1 MIERVPSKMSN
12 NCPIETQ
19 ELLVKA
25 FAQVNVV
32 FSMNEIQKDSPLGT
46 ILKRFLFPLNS
57 SHSRQLTGIPDR
69 INQLCNQQGIS
80 CELKIEPIFHVFP
93 VYQEI
98 LDAGFMVPLKITPS
112 DDWQISDAFGT
123 FEYSDFT
130 TNFEAFENFLKRLE
144 AIWNQVNTDSILP
157 LRWRKT
163 FSLSLDVPLHFEAI
177 GGQSLQVPLA
187 IAVLR
192 AFSEKPSTPHSA
204 RELPFGNQPVFS
216 TGILNLK
223 TGVFEPVGKVEQK
236 MAAFVREY
244 GDNLPAVLTTEQ
256 VNSLKGTPL
265 LKQVSIYKANNL
277 KELMEL
283 PSLRDALKGLCAPPL
298 PTEIDRLMGLMFK
311 MQRSIRFGDMKYII
325 EWLRPDIHSPVYE
338 FQLEQNLGLIAA
350 HRGQFPVAKKHLYVA
365 CDLLKANPACFGI
378 SDIID
383 LTTALCTLAIDACA
397 PSLAEPWLRQAET
410 GIAQARASERVKF
423 WGSRCQHYRVTGEYD
438 LAIEAGR
445 QAVEYADMALTGEA
459 GRDRNYLVHALI
471 ARARS
476 DFSKKDEDLKEAE
489 HLLHESQNLYAPVEK
504 RESHLGFCLHFEAEI
519 ARLQGNGYHPPQKP
533 PWSGEWEHPWMFVLL
548 SSARNQQNPYEDKM
562 RYAEKL
568 ILFSGKL
575 LNKYPDSLFELFD
588 AVYRVYYDAMLQ
600 HTVESGLK
608 RIEDWCGKMMK
619 NGFPGWL
626 DRLTPYI
633 LDIRDNKD
641 HMHSVEALCDAIFY
655 H

>member
-1 MIERVPSKMSN
+1 MSN

-19 ELLVKA
+19 ALLVKA
-25 FAQVNVV
+25 FAQANVA
-32 FSMNEIQKDSPLGT
+32 FSMNEIHKNSPLGT
-46 ILKRFLFPLNS
+46 ILKHFLFPLNCS
-57 SHSRQLTGIPDR
+57 CSRQLTGIPDR

-80 CELKIEPIFHVFP
+80 CELKVEPVYHVFP

-130 TNFEAFENFLKRLE
+130 TNIEAFENFLKRIE
-144 AIWNQVNTDSILP
+144 AIWNQVNTNSILP

-177 GGQSLQVPLA
+177 DGQSLQVPLA

-192 AFSEKPSTPHSA
+192 AFSEKSSTPHTA

-216 TGILNLK
+216 TGVLNLN

-244 GDNLPAVLTTEQ
+244 GDDLPAVLTTEQ
-256 VNSLKGTPL
+256 ANSLKGKPL
-265 LKQVSIYKANNL
+265 IKQVSIYKADNL
-277 KELMEL
+277 KELMEI
-283 PSLRDALKGLCAPPL
+283 PSLRDALKEFCAPPL

-311 MQRSIRFGDMKYII
+311 MQRSIRFGDMKDII
-325 EWLRPDIHSPVYE
+325 EWLRPNIHSQVYA

-350 HRGQFPVAKKHLYVA
+350 HRGQFPVAKKHLDVA
-365 CDLLKANPACFGI
+365 CDLLKTTPAWFGI
-378 SDIID
+378 SDLID
-383 LTTALCTLAIDACA
+383 LTAALCTLAIDACA
-397 PSLAEPWLRQAET
+397 PSLSEPWLRQAET

-423 WGSRCQHYRVTGEYD
+423 WGSMCQHYRVTGKND
-438 LAIEAGR
+438 LAVEAGR
-445 QAVEYADMALTGEA
+445 QAVKYADMALTGEA
-459 GRDRNYLVHALI
+459 GRDRNYLIHALI
-471 ARARS
+471 ARARN
-476 DFSKKDEDLKEAE
+476 DFSKKHDDLKEAE
-489 HLLHESQNLYAPVEK
+489 RLLHESQNLYAPIDK

-519 ARLQGNGYHPPQKP
+519 ARLLGNCYHPLPKP

-548 SSARNQQNPYEDKM
+548 SSARNQQNLFEDRM
-562 RYAEKL
+562 LYAGKL
-568 ILFSGKL
+568 IQFTGK

-588 AVYRVYYDAMLQ
+588 AVYRVYFDALQ
-600 HTVESGLK
+600 QHNIEPGLK
-608 RIEDWCGKMMK
+608 RIEDWCGKMMN
-619 NGFPGWL
+619 NGFPGWF
-626 DRLTPYI
+626 DRLTPYV
-633 LDIRDNKD
+633 LNIRGNTD
-641 HMHSVEALCDAIFY
+641 HKHSVEILCDAIFY